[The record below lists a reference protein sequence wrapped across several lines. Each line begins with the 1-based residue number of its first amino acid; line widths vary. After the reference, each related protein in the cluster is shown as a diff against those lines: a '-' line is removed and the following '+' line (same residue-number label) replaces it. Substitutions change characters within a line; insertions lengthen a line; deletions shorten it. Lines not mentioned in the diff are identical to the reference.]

1 MFLLLLLFF
10 LDAESYIT
18 VATHFGG
25 DVTFDIDGA
34 VDSQCKTFRGQVV
47 ECHDGTTVEGIG
59 PGFQNRF
66 SGSCDRLI
74 LKDVRKGDLDL
85 MFICEYLVP
94 PSPETYTYSIKGKSD
109 QPV

>member
-1 MFLLLLLFF
+1 M
-10 LDAESYIT
+10 
-18 VATHFGG
+18 ATHLGG
-25 DVTFDIDGA
+25 DVTFDINGA
-34 VDSQCKTFRGQVV
+34 VDSQCRTTSGVQVV

-74 LKDVRKGDLDL
+74 LKDVRKGDLDHR
-85 MFICEYLVP
+85 FICAYLVP
-94 PSPETYTYSIKGKSD
+94 PIPATYTYSIKGKDD